1 MEISPPTL
9 IIKKKILWLLNI
21 SLNKVISRNLI
32 LNKIILILNTSSRA
46 IKLMPSL
53 YYFVLLFIFYVCVES
68 EGQRSCFIS
77 LLCVQCQVD
86 QRTLGLQNHLEI
98 TRALEVIYPN
108 PLPSYFIN
116 SQPLQKHF
124 WGKECLDARINN
136 FINHDKA
143 NWYIIIS
150 FKKYVF
156 IYLAVLGFSFSTEDL
171 WPSLQHSGSSS
182 LAKNW
187 TQAPCTESSNS

>member
-1 MEISPPTL
+1 
-9 IIKKKILWLLNI
+9 
-21 SLNKVISRNLI
+21 
-32 LNKIILILNTSSRA
+32 
-46 IKLMPSL
+46 MPSL

-77 LLCVQCQVD
+77 LVCVQYQVD

-98 TRALEVIYPN
+98 TRALEVICPN

-124 WGKECLDARINN
+124 QGKECLNARISN

-156 IYLAVLGFSFSTEDL
+156 IYLFGCAGFQFQHRGSLTFLAAFGIFSWGTQDLVLWLRTEPRPPAL
-171 WPSLQHSGSSS
+171 RAQILRHRTTREVPVISSYCCLVGKS
-182 LAKNW
+182 CL
-187 TQAPCTESSNS
+187 TLCDPLD